1 MSTLPAISTTG
12 GHIVLGEAAV
22 QQLQT
27 HLRGELL
34 RPGDDRYE
42 ETRRVWNGMIDKWPA
57 LIARCI
63 GMADVITAVTFA
75 REHNLLV
82 SVRGGGITSR
92 ARRCAAAAS

>member
-1 MSTLPAISTTG
+1 
-12 GHIVLGEAAV
+12 
-22 QQLQT
+22 
-27 HLRGELL
+27 
-34 RPGDDRYE
+34 
-42 ETRRVWNGMIDKWPA
+42 MIDKWPA